1 MAAEAA
7 EPVEDAVTED
17 VVANLDDEVID
28 TEPEAEVDEP
38 AVEEVEAPS
47 DEGPAYCQVS
57 HLTQADV
64 LKGPFTAC
72 CTAGAQC
79 LSRFCL
85 EGSHF
90 GRTDR
95 TSRCQNACVRDVEAV
110 VGACCAD
117 DADCTSGFCS
127 YGVCASNCPEND
139 LLLMNRNLGAC
150 CDDGSQCDSGS
161 CAPDQHLCVRGAAPI
176 TVDVEEEEEEEVEVV
191 DEEEQVE
198 EEEAAIEETAEDDE
212 EETEDVDEEDDTSAD
227 EAEIND
233 EDAEAEEELT
243 EMEELEDVDEED
255 TDVATLTVEE
265 TSKEEGSGTFLPEE
279 AGNPTYALYWRLAI
293 VVAGLL
299 LVGIITLIISCGC
312 GRRPKEQPKEDP
324 DRRSAYVYR
333 AADDEIVKVNQMLH
347 E

>member
-1 MAAEAA
+1 MATEAA

-176 TVDVEEEEEEEVEVV
+176 TEDVEEEEEEEVEVV

-243 EMEELEDVDEED
+243 EMEELEDIDEED
-255 TDVATLTVEE
+255 TDVASSTLAPDLAYLASSWSVPL
-265 TSKEEGSGTFLPEE
+265 SPSSSCM
-279 AGNPTYALYWRLAI
+279 ALVFYI
-293 VVAGLL
+293 SAGLF
-299 LVGIITLIISCGC
+299 
-312 GRRPKEQPKEDP
+312 
-324 DRRSAYVYR
+324 
-333 AADDEIVKVNQMLH
+333 
-347 E
+347 